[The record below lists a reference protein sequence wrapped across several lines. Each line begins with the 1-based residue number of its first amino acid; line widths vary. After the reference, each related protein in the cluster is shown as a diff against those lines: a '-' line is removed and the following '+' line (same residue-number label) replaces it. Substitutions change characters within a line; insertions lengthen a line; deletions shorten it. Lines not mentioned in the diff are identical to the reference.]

1 MPLLN
6 SLHGCLKKY
15 KRYRNPDFKA
25 LLDEMVAGFMVVTFQ
40 DKGFI
45 NAAEVFSEYFTPC
58 AFDKG

>member
-25 LLDEMVAGFMVVTFQ
+25 LLDEMAAGFMVVTFK
-40 DKGFI
+40 DKRFI
-45 NAAEVFSEYFTPC
+45 NAAEVFTE
-58 AFDKG
+58 